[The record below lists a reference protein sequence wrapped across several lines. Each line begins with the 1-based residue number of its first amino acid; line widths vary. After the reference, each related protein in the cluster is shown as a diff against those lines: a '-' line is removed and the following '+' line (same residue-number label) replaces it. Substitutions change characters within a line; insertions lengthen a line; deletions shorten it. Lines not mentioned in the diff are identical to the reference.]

1 MAGAVISSL
10 DGARGI
16 PGWRWL
22 LVIESA
28 ITIVCGF
35 GCE

>member
-1 MAGAVISSL
+1 MAGAVIASL

-16 PGWRWL
+16 QGWRWL

-28 ITIVCGF
+28 ITIFCGF